1 MRSAIRTV
9 LFLPRRNFRGGGGH
23 LRPNIGIRT
32 FEDSRMPSQGVNQS
46 RVLAA
51 ARGAGK
57 PLDRRPAR
65 AGFRRSDK

>member
-1 MRSAIRTV
+1 
-9 LFLPRRNFRGGGGH
+9 
-23 LRPNIGIRT
+23 
-32 FEDSRMPSQGVNQS
+32 MPSQGVNQS
-46 RVLAA
+46 RVFAA